1 VKTVAKDL
9 LMFPIVQKHIHTLHT
24 HGE

>member
-9 LMFPIVQKHIHTLHT
+9 LTFPIHIHTLHT